1 MRVMQVASKVLKQKV
16 SLIFLVFLIA
26 FSGIAQG
33 QITIGGELSEID
45 YADPKKFEIG
55 GIEVAGVQNLDRN
68 VLIMVSGLNVGQ
80 TLEVPGE
87 KISDAI
93 EKLWDQGLFEDIR
106 IVAKKVEGDKIFL
119 EIQLQERARLS
130 GFSFKGVRKGEADK
144 LRDKLELVSG
154 DVVTDNLRVSAITT
168 IKEYYRDKGY
178 LNAEVDVQK
187 RRDTAR
193 VNHVKLR
200 FNIDKNKRIKI
211 KDINIH
217 GNEHL
222 SDYKAV
228 NAFKNTKEKVR
239 FRPLNSIDKFLVSA
253 LKGIFTLNIAS
264 VADSVKQIVADDY
277 RLGIFKKSKFIRED
291 FQADK
296 QSLVEKYNAL
306 GYRDFKITEDSI
318 AYNTDNTIDLHLH
331 VEEGDKYYFR
341 DIEWVG
347 NTVYSSRQLE
357 AVLGIQEGDV
367 FNQEILDTKLNYDP
381 NGRDVSSLYLDNGYL
396 FFNVTPVEVN
406 VENDSI
412 DMELRIYEGDQATID
427 EVSVT
432 GNTRTNDHVV
442 LRELRT
448 RPGQLFSRND
458 IIRSTR
464 ELSQLKYFN
473 AETINPVPKPNP
485 QEGTVDI
492 EYQVE
497 ETSSDQIEL
506 SGGWGYGRLIGTL
519 GLSFNNFSTSR
530 FFDKEAWRP
539 IPTGDGQKLNL
550 KVQSYGKGYLSY
562 SASFTE
568 PWLGGNKPNSLSVS
582 YYHSLFGNA
591 FTSSASDYSFQ
602 IDGFTIAL
610 GKRLKWPDDFFTLR
624 QSIKLE
630 RYKLNNYS
638 RIFTFGNGNGQYNT
652 ISYNIT
658 FGRNSIDAPIFPRN
672 GSEVSLSLE
681 ATPPYSLFNDKDYTN
696 MQDQDKFEW
705 MEFHKW
711 KFKGAWYKKLL
722 GDLVISFRSQYGFLG
737 TYNQKIGTIPFNRYY
752 LGGDGLTGYSNFDGR
767 EIIAMRGYD
776 NYSLT
781 PEYYKDNNRGGAVYN
796 KNTLELRYPLSL
808 KPSATIYMLG
818 FLEAGNAWM
827 DFDAFK
833 PFDLYRSAGVGV
845 RVFLPMFGLLGIDW
859 GYGFDDVPGLEE
871 ANGGQFHFSIGK
883 SLD

>member
-1 MRVMQVASKVLKQKV
+1 MIFKQAAEKLKNQ
-16 SLIFLVFLIA
+16 SGLFFLIILMVISGSA
-26 FSGIAQG
+26 FS
-33 QITIGGELSEID
+33 QITIGNDLEEID
-45 YADPKKFEIG
+45 YAEPKEYKIG
-55 GIEVAGVQNLDRN
+55 GIQVSGINYLDKN
-68 VLIMVSGLNVGQ
+68 VLIMVSGLNVGE
-80 TLEVPGE
+80 TINVPGE
-87 KISDAI
+87 KISKAI

-106 IVAKKVEGDKIFL
+106 IVADKVEGDNIFL
-119 EIQLQERARLS
+119 EIQLKERARLS

-144 LRDKLELVSG
+144 LREKLELVNG
-154 DVVTDNLRVSAITT
+154 DVVTDNLRVSAKNT
-168 IKEYYRDKGY
+168 IKEYFRDKGY
-178 LNAEVDVQK
+178 LNTGIEIRK
-187 RRDTAR
+187 RIDTAR
-193 VNHVKLR
+193 RNQVKLR
-200 FNIDKNKRIKI
+200 FDIDKNKRIKV
-211 KDINIH
+211 KDINFY
-217 GNEHL
+217 GNEKL
-222 SDYKAV
+222 SDAKAE

-239 FRPLNSIDKFLVSA
+239 FRPLSGLEKLVASIF
-253 LKGIFTLNIAS
+253 KGVFTLNFNSIS
-264 VADSVKQIVADDY
+264 DSVKTIASEDM
-277 RLGIFKKSKFIRED
+277 RLGIFKRSKFIRD
-291 FQADK
+291 KFQEDK
-296 QSLVEKYNAL
+296 QKLVQKYNSL
-306 GYRDFKITEDSI
+306 GYRDFKILKDSVV
-318 AYNTDNTIDLHLH
+318 YNGDNTIDLNLY
-331 VEEGDKYYFR
+331 VDEGDKYYFR

-347 NTVYSSRQLE
+347 NTVYSSKQLSQ
-357 AVLGIQEGDV
+357 VLGIQKGDV

-381 NGRDVSSLYLDNGYL
+381 NGMDVSSLYLDNGYL

-412 DMELRIYEGDQATID
+412 DMELRIFEGEQATID
-427 EVSVT
+427 EVSVS

-473 AETINPVPKPNP
+473 AETINPVPKPDP

-530 FFDKEAWRP
+530 IFDKEAWRP

-568 PWLGGNKPNSLSVS
+568 PWLGGSKPNSLTLS

-602 IDGFTIAL
+602 IDGMTIAL

-624 QSIKLE
+624 QSINLK
-630 RYKLNNYS
+630 RYKLNNYTQ
-638 RIFTFGNGNGQYNT
+638 IFSFGNGNGRYNT
-652 ISYNIT
+652 ISYNIK

-672 GSEVSLSLE
+672 GSDVSLSLE
-681 ATPPYSLFNDKDYTN
+681 VTPPYSLFNDKDYSS
-696 MQDQDKFEW
+696 MSAQDRFEW

-711 KFKGAWYKKLL
+711 KFNGKWYKQLI

-737 TYNQKIGTIPFNRYY
+737 SYNPDIGTIPFNRYF
-752 LGGDGLTGYSNFDGR
+752 LGGDGLSGYRNFDGR
-767 EIIAMRGYD
+767 EIIAMRGYS

-781 PEYYKDNNRGGAVYN
+781 PDYYKDNNMGGSIYN

-808 KPSATIYMLG
+808 KPTATIYVLG

-827 DFDAFK
+827 NFDSFK
-833 PFDLYRSAGVGV
+833 PFDLYRSAGFGV
-845 RVFLPMFGLLGIDW
+845 RVFLPMFGMLGIDW
-859 GYGFDDVPGLEE
+859 GYGFDDVPGMDD
-871 ANGGQFHFSIGK
+871 ANGGQFHFSIGQ
-883 SLD
+883 SLN